1 MSKTTLRSREMSC
14 PSCIEKIEKAL
25 EGVEGVERAEVHFT
39 SGRIDVKHDAERAPA
54 ESLVEAVR
62 RSGYESRVSPF

>member
-1 MSKTTLRSREMSC
+1 MSKTTLRSRD
-14 PSCIEKIEKAL
+14 EKAL